1 MPKSLSK
8 AERSIG
14 KLVPPSTVQLGIPAM
29 RALATLAVVSALC
42 LVGCVDL
49 TEPWKQKA
57 TPAGTGGA
65 GGGARIEAGAGGAG
79 EMDAAADGSG
89 GAIDSGL
96 AGSGGGIDLGAGGAI
111 DLGPSGTG
119 GAIDAHADIPISG
132 TGGVAT
138 GGMDG
143 SATGGSISRTGG
155 ATGRGGATATGGTKA
170 TGGTTGTGGT
180 KATGGATASG
190 GVTGS
195 GGRIGTGG
203 ATGTGGTMAPDAGP
217 DLTPDLSPDTSTLG
231 TGLVAYYT
239 CESASGTTL
248 ADVSGNG
255 NHGTLS
261 AGLPPDGGTAPIGSA
276 YSFASGKV
284 GNALVLSKAGYGY
297 VSLPPAVFAGLS
309 NITIATWVH
318 VTTSLAWQRIFDVGI
333 NANAYNSLPTGT
345 KYMNLTPRNTD
356 GNLRFSITSD
366 GFSREESLN
375 TTNLATGVWKHLTI
389 VLSGGNGWLYIDGA
403 QANTDP
409 TVLTPAGLGAI
420 DYAYLGKSQF
430 GVDPYFDGMI
440 DEFRVYNRALSA
452 TEIAAL
458 AAFIGP

>member
-1 MPKSLSK
+1 
-8 AERSIG
+8 
-14 KLVPPSTVQLGIPAM
+14 
-29 RALATLAVVSALC
+29 
-42 LVGCVDL
+42 
-49 TEPWKQKA
+49 
-57 TPAGTGGA
+57 
-65 GGGARIEAGAGGAG
+65 
-79 EMDAAADGSG
+79 
-89 GAIDSGL
+89 
-96 AGSGGGIDLGAGGAI
+96 
-111 DLGPSGTG
+111 
-119 GAIDAHADIPISG
+119 
-132 TGGVAT
+132 
-138 GGMDG
+138 
-143 SATGGSISRTGG
+143 
-155 ATGRGGATATGGTKA
+155 
-170 TGGTTGTGGT
+170 
-180 KATGGATASG
+180 
-190 GVTGS
+190 VTGS

-239 CESASGTTL
+239 CECASGTTL

-440 DEFRVYNRALSA
+440 DEFCVYNRALSA